1 MKNSIFLLSKGVIRS
16 VSSGSALQRLG
27 ILPVSAFVFHVPS
40 TIPQMISVP
49 QLHLEFFWDYLHYS
63 HLAFYVL
70 GKVDLCPFFVCWVK
84 KMQGITEILF
94 TQSIFG

>member
-1 MKNSIFLLSKGVIRS
+1 
-16 VSSGSALQRLG
+16 
-27 ILPVSAFVFHVPS
+27 
-40 TIPQMISVP
+40 MISVP

-94 TQSIFG
+94 TQSILGKEKVVSKTKQKPASESGNPGVGFVFINYV